1 MVKYT
6 RFMLIFS
13 YDLPMHRTINEYLS
27 YLGQKGRSPLTIKAV
42 RSDLV
47 GFAIWWEETGQRPFA
62 PDVLC
67 ESDVH
72 AWRLRRQRDTATA
85 PATLNRALISL
96 RTYFAW
102 AHKAGLIT
110 ANPTDG
116 IKPLPTHSP
125 PPRSIPSAAVDA
137 LLRAVQSE
145 RNVRVR
151 LRDEIILALLAHVG
165 LRVQETCD
173 IQLRDLDLD
182 GMNVTIRRGKGG
194 HPRRVRLNGETLAI
208 LRRYVTHLRCS
219 DGLPAIGSATE
230 REPLL
235 VGFDQT
241 RVGQPMR
248 PGVHQRQVQRVV
260 VQRAHEAAE
269 RLRADADAA
278 GVRSRERSAALR
290 DLARQLDVVTP
301 HILRHS
307 LARRML
313 ESGADLAMVQRTLGH
328 SSIATTGMYLTP
340 TDDDLRVALE

>member
-1 MVKYT
+1 MVYAD
-6 RFMLIFS
+6 FS
-13 YDLPMHRTINEYLS
+13 CDLHMHRTINEYLS
-27 YLGQKGRSPLTIKAV
+27 HLGEKGRSPLTIKAV
-42 RSDLV
+42 RGDLV
-47 GFAIWWEETGQRPFA
+47 GFAVWWEETRQRPFA

-67 ESDVH
+67 KSDVL
-72 AWRLRRQRDTATA
+72 AWRLHRQRNTATA

-96 RTYFAW
+96 RTYLAW

-110 ANPTDG
+110 ANPTDD

-151 LRDEIILALLAHVG
+151 LRDETILALLAHVG

-182 GMNVTIRRGKGG
+182 GMTVTIRRGKGG

-208 LRRYVTHLRCS
+208 LRRYVTQLRCP
-219 DGLPAIGSATE
+219 DGLPAIGSEAE

-235 VGFDQT
+235 VGFDHT
-241 RVGQPMR
+241 SAGQPMH
-248 PGVHQRQVQRVV
+248 PGVNQRLIQRVV
-260 VQRAHEAAE
+260 DQRAHEAAE
-269 RLRADADAA
+269 RLRADVA
-278 GVRSRERSAALR
+278 SLSSLERVAALH
-290 DLARQLDVVTP
+290 DLARQLDEATP
-301 HILRHS
+301 HTLRHS

-313 ESGADLAMVQRTLGH
+313 ESGANLVMVQRVLGH
-328 SSIATTGMYLTP
+328 RSIATTGMYVTP
-340 TDDDLRVALE
+340 SDDDQCATMECAIS